1 VRFIF
6 FISSFVAQVLV
17 ATVDL
22 DDVRTFR
29 AATSSAQ
36 AQAAEASR
44 ALAVPRVV
52 APRSPHFTPCPPF
65 PRSVPSRP
73 QAGGAAY
80 ARPEEECAY
89 GPACWLWDYLRRSG
103 ASGFFLP
110 LSGGA
115 DSGATCAIVGA
126 MCQLVAAECR
136 AGNAQVTQGLLLRR
150 EGRSS
155 SPPPPIA

>member
-1 VRFIF
+1 M
-6 FISSFVAQVLV
+6 LV

-22 DDVRTFR
+22 EEVRTFR

-52 APRSPHFTPCPPF
+52 APASPHYRKPPAF
-65 PRSVPSRP
+65 PVSMPTRP
-73 QAGGAAY
+73 QAGGAKY
-80 ARPEEECAY
+80 ASPEEECAY

-103 ASGFFLP
+103 AGGFFLP

-126 MCQLVAAECR
+126 MCELVAAECR
-136 AGNAQVTQGLLLRR
+136 KGNDQVHEEKIMRLQLPST
-150 EGRSS
+150 GR
-155 SPPPPIA
+155 IDLVMT